1 MQATNAVTPKRLP
14 GVEGVWVF
22 IAADIVFFAMLF
34 ASFMQERAK
43 DPALFNEASKL
54 LNPNIGGIN
63 TLILLTSSWFV
74 AMAVQAGRNDR
85 QAELIRWLG
94 LGLGC
99 GAAFGVL
106 KIFEYGQKLVGDL
119 SLLANDFFM
128 FYFALTGIH
137 LLHVVGG
144 SVVLAV
150 LLSRARA
157 GAYTSKSYIGLES
170 GATYWHMVDLLWII
184 LFPLLYLLR

>member
-1 MQATNAVTPKRLP
+1 MQATTAVPRRLP

-22 IAADIVFFAMLF
+22 VGADIFFFAILF

-43 DPALFNEASKL
+43 APELFNQASHL
-54 LNPNIGGIN
+54 LNATIGGIN

-74 AMAVQAGRNDR
+74 ALAVQAARAGR
-85 QAELIRWLG
+85 QAELVRWLA
-94 LGLGC
+94 LGLAC

-106 KIFEYGQKLVGDL
+106 KIVEYAQKLLGDW

-144 SVVLAV
+144 SVVLSV
-150 LLSRARA
+150 LLLRARS
-157 GAYTSKSYIGLES
+157 GAYTHGNCIGLES